1 MKAHLMH
8 QDRDFNLR
16 APAPAQAAD
25 LVQDL
30 ALSTLTQAMAG
41 GDPLL
46 LEVANKALL
55 DSSFDLDE
63 IRFRRMS

>member
-30 ALSTLTQAMAG
+30 VLPTLTQAMAAATLPAG
-41 GDPLL
+41 NREPGP
-46 LEVANKALL
+46 A
-55 DSSFDLDE
+55 
-63 IRFRRMS
+63 